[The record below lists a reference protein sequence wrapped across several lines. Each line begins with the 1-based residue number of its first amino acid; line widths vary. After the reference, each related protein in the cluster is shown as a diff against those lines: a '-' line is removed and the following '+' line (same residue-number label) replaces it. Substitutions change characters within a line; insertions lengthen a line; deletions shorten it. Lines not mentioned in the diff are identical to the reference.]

1 MPESLLSSFL
11 LIIQLLSS
19 KQIKE
24 GSTKITIDHEK
35 LQANSKLN
43 AQRLLILSIEVE
55 QEKTGLT
62 QTLIQELPI
71 SQRQILV
78 TLPSARMGK
87 LFGQLATIGL

>member
-1 MPESLLSSFL
+1 MLIKLLELPKVHFSNHPPLFLSFDH
-11 LIIQLLSS
+11 
-19 KQIKE
+19 QIKE
-24 GSTKITIDHEK
+24 GSAKITIDHEK

-43 AQRLLILSIEVE
+43 AQRMLILSIEVE

-71 SQRQILV
+71 SQREILV

-87 LFGQLATIGL
+87 QPV